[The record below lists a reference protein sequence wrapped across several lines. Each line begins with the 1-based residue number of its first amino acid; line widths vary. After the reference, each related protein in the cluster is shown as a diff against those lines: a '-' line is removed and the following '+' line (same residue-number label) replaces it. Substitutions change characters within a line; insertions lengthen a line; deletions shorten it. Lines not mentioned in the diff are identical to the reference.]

1 MERAIRI
8 LYTITILAALFGS
21 LSSCSSNEPLYHF
34 TFGGTDF
41 RFHDVSPTSL
51 TVKTVLNEIKNGEYG
66 LDSIQFQR
74 GDIVLDVGANVGIVS
89 IILGKLNPGIT
100 IYAFEPVPLTY
111 KTLLKNLKMNG
122 VTNVVAVNRALSGD
136 VAPLTINADY
146 EVNPGGSSSFVGD
159 APGAK
164 RLQPVTV
171 QSMTL
176 DDVFRHYGIAS
187 CKLLK
192 IDCEGCEYDVLYS
205 TGMLDRISGIA
216 GEFHNYP
223 TLAAKGKTSAALQ
236 RYIRRKNP
244 GITMNV
250 VTYTHGR

>member
-21 LSSCSSNEPLYHF
+21 LSSCSGNEPLYHF
-34 TFGGTDF
+34 SFGGTVF
-41 RFHDVSPTSL
+41 RFYDVSTTSL
-51 TVKTVLNEIKNGEYG
+51 TVKTVLNEINHGEYG

-111 KTLLKNLKMNG
+111 KTFLKNLKLNG

-136 VAPLTINADY
+136 GAPLTINADY
-146 EVNPGGSSSFVGD
+146 EVNPGGSSSFVGN

-164 RLQPVTV
+164 PLQPVTV

-205 TGMLDRISGIA
+205 TGMLGRISGIA
-216 GEFHNYP
+216 GEFHDYP
-223 TLAAKGKTSAALQ
+223 ALAAKGKTSAALQ
-236 RYIRRKNP
+236 KFISRKNP

>member
-1 MERAIRI
+1 MERAIQVFH
-8 LYTITILAALFGS
+8 TIIFLVAIIIST
-21 LSSCSSNEPLYHF
+21 SSCSSNEPLYDF
-34 TFGGTDF
+34 TFGGTEF

-51 TVKTVLNEIKNGEYG
+51 TVKTVLNEIRHGEYG
-66 LDSIQFQR
+66 LDSMRFHR

-111 KTLLKNLKMNG
+111 KTLLKNLKLNG
-122 VTNVVAVNRALSGD
+122 VSNVVAVNRALSGD
-136 VAPLTINADY
+136 GAPLTINADY

-159 APGAK
+159 ASGAK
-164 RLQPVTV
+164 PLQPVTV

-176 DDVFRHYGIAS
+176 DDVFRHYGITT

-205 TGMLDRISGIA
+205 TGTLGRISGIA
-216 GEFHNYP
+216 GEFHDYP
-223 TLAAKGKTSAALQ
+223 AIAAKGKTSAALQ

-244 GITMNV
+244 GITMSV